1 MSIPEIWEE
10 FLKNQE
16 QQLGKR
22 AVSQWIRPLRLRR
35 FDAGNL
41 YLEATDSFQVLWF
54 EEHVRNKLQAELRNK
69 NGRPIKVHLVTESP
83 QQQAA
88 ASDGDT
94 GSNSKRKPAARK
106 ESAPA
111 VRAGDGLAVD
121 ALLERLVSHPGIEI
135 ALRLLTEVATGI
147 PAEGADPI
155 GEFNPIYV
163 YGPTGSGKSML
174 LMSVARA
181 MQERGISA
189 VYCKADT
196 FTEHVI
202 AAIRAG
208 EMRQFRQAYRNAGAL
223 LLDDVQIFSRKTS
236 TQEELFHTF
245 NTLHL
250 EGKQIILASN
260 CPPSELSAIEP
271 RLVSRFEWGLSLPIK
286 PPEGVYLQALIKAR
300 AAAMNW
306 QISERM
312 VEWLVDT
319 FPSGVNAVVKA
330 CETLALRAHMEHY
343 SLQHLSTERALG
355 LIKDLIIEEA
365 HASITS
371 EKIIQAV
378 ADHFGMPIEELLSDS
393 QTRECVIPRQLAMYI
408 CRQKLKMPYMR
419 IGDLFK
425 RDHSTVMSAIK
436 ACQKGLEDPSGDL
449 ARHHSASLKRLAL
462 LRR

>member
-10 FLKNQE
+10 FLIKQE

-22 AVSQWIRPLRLRR
+22 AVSQWIRPLKVQRY
-35 FDAGNL
+35 DAGNL
-41 YLEATDSFQVLWF
+41 YLEVSDSFQLLWF
-54 EEHVRNKLQAELRNK
+54 EEHVRNRVLRELRNH
-69 NGRPIKVHLVTESP
+69 NGRSIRVHLIPVYQQPAAESP
-83 QQQAA
+83 
-88 ASDGDT
+88 DGT
-94 GSNSKRKPAARK
+94 SSAKRKAVPRK
-106 ESAPA
+106 ETLPA
-111 VRAGDGLAVD
+111 IRAGDGLAVD
-121 ALLERLVSHPGIEI
+121 ALLERLISHPGIEI
-135 ALRLLTEVATGI
+135 ALRLLKEVATGL
-147 PAEGADPI
+147 PADGGELI
-155 GEFNPIYV
+155 GDFNPIYL
-163 YGPTGSGKSML
+163 YGPTGAGKSML

-181 MQERGISA
+181 MQERGINA

-223 LLDDVQIFSRKTS
+223 LLDDIQILSRKTS

-250 EGKQIILASN
+250 DGKQIILAAN

-286 PPEGVYLQALIKAR
+286 PPEGQHLQSLIRAR
-300 AAAMNW
+300 AATMSWN
-306 QISERM
+306 IGDRM

-330 CETLALRAHMEHY
+330 CETLALRAHMEHF

-365 HASITS
+365 HASITP

-378 ADHFGMPIEELLSDS
+378 ADHFGMPLEELLSDS
-393 QTRECVIPRQLAMYI
+393 QTRECVVPRQLAMYI

-419 IGDLFK
+419 IGELFS
-425 RDHSTVMSAIK
+425 RDHSTVISAIR
-436 ACQKGLEDPSGDL
+436 ACQKGLEDPSGEL